1 MKSKRNGKIELL
13 RFVFALAVLMFH
25 IGKDLYPEG
34 ALREIGHGLTYFY
47 HGRSGVEFFFLLS
60 GFFCAAAVYK
70 IRDKKSSI
78 GMDTFQYVKG
88 RIFQIMPYH
97 IFANLGLI
105 VIFAIYS
112 RNFIDEFIKRFPSLF
127 FLQKTGLSEV
137 EFNGIEW
144 YIPAMLFALC
154 IIYPLLRKN
163 FDMSAYVLA
172 PVISTFMLGY
182 FCKEYGRIP
191 GVTKF
196 SGVIYTCNLRAV
208 AVMLFGVFCFVISM
222 ELKKLKLSKI
232 QELCLIV
239 IENVCWLGSLWF
251 MISDVDRKFEF
262 YNVYALAVAITICL
276 SRDINS
282 KVYNNKF
289 VYYLGKLSL
298 PLYLS
303 QNIARHIFS
312 YNFRDLRM
320 LPYTVLTFLLAIV
333 IGVICKEVSDCCQK
347 AIKKHSKVSAGES

>member
-13 RFVFALAVLMFH
+13 RFVFAVVVLMFH
-25 IGKDLYPEG
+25 IGKDLYPAG

-60 GFFCAAAVYK
+60 GFFCAAAAYK
-70 IRDKKSSI
+70 IKDKKSSI
-78 GMDTFQYVKG
+78 GMDTFQYVKS
-88 RIFQIMPYH
+88 RIFQILPYH

-105 VIFAIYS
+105 IIFAIYS
-112 RNFIDEFIKRFPSLF
+112 KNFIDDFIKRFPSLF

-154 IIYPLLRKN
+154 VIYPLLRKN
-163 FDMSAYVLA
+163 FDMTAYVLA
-172 PVISTFMLGY
+172 PVVSTFMLGY
-182 FCKEYGRIP
+182 FCKEYGNIP
-191 GVTKF
+191 GVTRF
-196 SGVIYTCNLRAV
+196 SGVIYTCNLRALS
-208 AVMLFGVFCFVISM
+208 VMLLGVFCFVMSL
-222 ELKKLKLSKI
+222 ELKKLKLGKI
-232 QELCLIV
+232 QELFLIAV
-239 IENVCWLGSLWF
+239 ENICWLGSLWF
-251 MISDVDRKFEF
+251 MISDVDRIFEF
-262 YNVYALAVAITICL
+262 YNVYILAVAITICL
-276 SRDINS
+276 SRDIHS
-282 KVYNNKF
+282 QIYNNKF

-320 LPYTVLTFLLAIV
+320 LPYSILTFLLAI
-333 IGVICKEVSDCCQK
+333 IMGIICKEVSDYCVKLMRNRRK
-347 AIKKHSKVSAGES
+347 ASDKY